1 MSPRPADRRFP
12 LAYTVCTP
20 DCRVSDPLAYDAP
33 LEQALAEL
41 AKHHY
46 DGVELQVRD
55 PAELDA
61 AWLRGVVEASGMGV
75 SALATGHVRSE
86 DGLSLSNADP
96 SVRSAAVD
104 RLRAVIDLAA
114 ELGTMVTAGGV
125 TGGPDRG
132 DADVRRAAHEALDV
146 VARHAADVGVRLV
159 VEPQNRFA
167 NPGFTTTAE
176 VRALIE
182 TAGWT
187 SVGIVADT
195 FHMAL
200 EERSIVGGI
209 LRAGPWL
216 THAQLG
222 DTTRGALGTGT
233 LDLTSVLDTLAA
245 VEYEGWLTM
254 EHAQTGGSPAAALR
268 SRWAADAH
276 APA

>member
-33 LEQALAEL
+33 LERAFDEL
-41 AKHHY
+41 AHHYY

-55 PAELDA
+55 PAELDVASLRA
-61 AWLRGVVEASGMGV
+61 ALAASGLGV

-86 DGLSLSNADP
+86 DGLSLSHRDP
-96 SVRSAAVD
+96 AVRQGAVE
-104 RLRAVIDLAA
+104 RLRAVLDVAA

-125 TGGPDRG
+125 TGGPDRS
-132 DADVRRAAHEALDV
+132 DPEVRRAAHEALDV
-146 VARHAADVGVRLV
+146 VAQHAADVGVKLV

-182 TAGWT
+182 ESGWT
-187 SVGIVADT
+187 SVAIVADT
-195 FHMAL
+195 FHMSI
-200 EERSIVGGI
+200 EETSIAGGI

-216 THAQLG
+216 GHVQLG

-233 LDLTSVLDTLAA
+233 LDLTSVLDVLSA
-245 VEYEGWLTM
+245 VGYSGWLAM